1 MISTSNQTTYF
12 SFPTYESHFGSA
24 IEAQKPIPV
33 VATPFHEALQPLVD
47 VATEAYPIIQRNSNR
62 EAQIEL
68 FNILAVTC
76 PASPSL
82 YQCSES
88 TSCASSIMSSRP
100 PSLMESIKS
109 CYQTPDPSPVSSCP
123 LTHTPHQPIRDDGNS
138 LGKSKT
144 ATKINLPLT
153 LSGTG
158 CQLPWRP
165 GTIYSLP
172 TSSDPSSAASIGGYD
187 IDQGLQTNLAPK
199 NLNLKAH
206 TALSLLRNLK
216 RNDPNCYAPHQQEM
230 EKSIREDWSR
240 RFAQ

>member
-68 FNILAVTC
+68 FNILAAR
-76 PASPSL
+76 P
-82 YQCSES
+82 
-88 TSCASSIMSSRP
+88 SSR
-100 PSLMESIKS
+100 SSS
-109 CYQTPDPSPVSSCP
+109 YQTPDPSPVSSCP